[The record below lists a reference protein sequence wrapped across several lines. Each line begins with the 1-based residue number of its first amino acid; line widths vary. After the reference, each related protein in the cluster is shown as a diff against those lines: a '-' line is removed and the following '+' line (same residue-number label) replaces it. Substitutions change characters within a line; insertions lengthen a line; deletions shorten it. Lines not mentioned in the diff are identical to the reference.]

1 MTATKAAFDHLL
13 KDLQRQREELNL
25 QMHLAK
31 AEAKDEWQA
40 LEKKWRGMKPK
51 MDAAGAEAM
60 KTGGKDEW
68 QALERE
74 WRDMKPKR
82 DGAGS
87 EAMKSGE
94 NVLAGLQLT
103 LEELRKG

>member
-40 LEKKWRGMKPK
+40 LEKKWR
-51 MDAAGAEAM
+51 
-60 KTGGKDEW
+60 
-68 QALERE
+68 
-74 WRDMKPKR
+74 DMKPKL
-82 DGAGS
+82 DAAGS

-103 LEELRKG
+103 LEELRKGYERVRNQLR